1 MQESFTPLFSCLPA
15 LTPFH
20 YVQAKS
26 ASPLLKLIIIRWA
39 FLILTIQCGWL
50 IEWLPKVRAQK
61 VDFRAPDRE
70 VPFLCCPSLAYIHT
84 LIHHSLN

>member
-1 MQESFTPLFSCLPA
+1 MQEGRKVSLLSFPA

-39 FLILTIQCGWL
+39 FLILTIQRSWL

-61 VDFRAPDRE
+61 PISR
-70 VPFLCCPSLAYIHT
+70 
-84 LIHHSLN
+84 

>member
-61 VDFRAPDRE
+61 PISR
-70 VPFLCCPSLAYIHT
+70 
-84 LIHHSLN
+84 